1 MDKRVILAVA
11 GAGKTYSLCKNV
23 DVNKRNIILA
33 FTNQN
38 IKNISKE
45 LNENHDETIE
55 NTYVYTFDSFKYN
68 FFIRPYEPIIAKH
81 FGQNIKNISKELNEN
96 HDETIENTYVYTFDS
111 FKYNFFIRPY
121 EPIIAKHFGMTTF
134 ESKGVSLVTPPTRFK
149 NNFPNPDY
157 KDSSLFEHYVIKDK
171 YYCDNLSELILK
183 VNKKGEYNLFDI
195 AMKNINNFF
204 EYIYIDE
211 FQDFRQ
217 HDYELMEKV
226 IKKSKNIVLVGDYF
240 QHSVNA
246 RNNTGKPFKVGNS
259 KETKRIITYEEYIE
273 LLKKLNL
280 KIDTESLKR
289 TRRCRNNTG
298 KPFKV
303 GNSKETKRII
313 TYEEYIELLKKL
325 NLKIDTESLKRTR
338 RCPENICKFI
348 REKFNIQIYADN
360 ENKGDITFLEDINEI
375 KKVIENND
383 IIKLVESDSKIYSF
397 NCINW
402 GYSKGDTY
410 NDICVILTDRFKNLK
425 KEKNIEYTSIV
436 NKIYVA
442 LTRTK
447 GNLYIIEK
455 EKFDDIKYNYIKN

>member
-11 GAGKTYSLCKNV
+11 GAGKTYTLCKNV
-23 DVNKRNIILA
+23 DANKRNIILA

-81 FGQNIKNISKELNEN
+81 FGI
-96 HDETIENTYVYTFDS
+96 
-111 FKYNFFIRPY
+111 
-121 EPIIAKHFGMTTF
+121 TTF
-134 ESKGVSLVTPPTRFK
+134 ESKGISLVTPPPRFK

-183 VNKKGEYNLFDI
+183 VKKKGEYNLFDI

-204 EYIYIDE
+204 ECIYIDE

-246 RNNTGKPFKVGNS
+246 
-259 KETKRIITYEEYIE
+259 
-273 LLKKLNL
+273 
-280 KIDTESLKR
+280 
-289 TRRCRNNTG
+289 RNNTG

-410 NDICVILTDRFKNLK
+410 NDICVILTDRFKNFK

>member
-11 GAGKTYSLCKNV
+11 GAGKTYTLCKNI
-23 DVNKRNIILA
+23 DANKRNIILA

-81 FGQNIKNISKELNEN
+81 FEI
-96 HDETIENTYVYTFDS
+96 
-111 FKYNFFIRPY
+111 
-121 EPIIAKHFGMTTF
+121 TTF
-134 ESKGVSLVTPPTRFK
+134 ESKGVSLVTPPPRFK

-157 KDSSLFEHYVIKDK
+157 KDSSLFEHYVIIDK

-183 VNKKGEYNLFDI
+183 VKKKGEYNLFDI

-289 TRRCRNNTG
+289 TRRC
-298 KPFKV
+298 
-303 GNSKETKRII
+303 
-313 TYEEYIELLKKL
+313 
-325 NLKIDTESLKRTR
+325 
-338 RCPENICKFI
+338 PENICKFI

-360 ENKGDITFLEDINEI
+360 ENKGNITFLEDINEI

>member
-1 MDKRVILAVA
+1 MNYIKSLTIEGLKKFEHFNIEFDKNI
-11 GAGKTYSLCKNV
+11 
-23 DVNKRNIILA
+23 NII
-33 FTNQN
+33 
-38 IKNISKE
+38 IGE
-45 LNENHDETIE
+45 NENHDETIE

-81 FGQNIKNISKELNEN
+81 FGI
-96 HDETIENTYVYTFDS
+96 
-111 FKYNFFIRPY
+111 
-121 EPIIAKHFGMTTF
+121 TTF
-134 ESKGVSLVTPPTRFK
+134 ESKGISLVTPPPRFK

-183 VNKKGEYNLFDI
+183 VKKKGEYNLFDI

-259 KETKRIITYEEYIE
+259 KETKRI
-273 LLKKLNL
+273 
-280 KIDTESLKR
+280 
-289 TRRCRNNTG
+289 
-298 KPFKV
+298 
-303 GNSKETKRII
+303 
-313 TYEEYIELLKKL
+313 
-325 NLKIDTESLKRTR
+325 
-338 RCPENICKFI
+338 
-348 REKFNIQIYADN
+348 
-360 ENKGDITFLEDINEI
+360 ITFLEDINEI